1 MPAAE
6 DLTLLIQAAKAAGDI
21 ALRYSG
27 PTAQRWDKPDGQ
39 GPVTEADLAVNAM
52 LEEML
57 PKARPDYGW
66 LSEES
71 EDNAARLGRD
81 RVFIIDPID
90 GTRSFAEGSPTW
102 AHSLA
107 IADRG
112 EVTAAVIYLPQR
124 NLLYTASKG
133 GGAFCNGGVISVAAP
148 STLSAA
154 KVLTAKPNLEP
165 QHWLG
170 AAAPTFH
177 RSYRPSLAYRLARV
191 ADGGYSA
198 MLTLR
203 RSWEW
208 DIAAGDLILREAG
221 GLISDRLNAPLRF
234 NNATPLLDGIV
245 AATPTTHQDL
255 VQALDPMGPGIAGQ

>member
-6 DLTLLIQAAKAAGDI
+6 DLTLLIRAAKAAGDI
-21 ALRYSG
+21 ALKFSG

-52 LEEML
+52 LEDML
-57 PKARPDYGW
+57 PKARPGYGW

-71 EDNAARLGRD
+71 EDNEARLGKD
-81 RVFIIDPID
+81 HVFIIDPID
-90 GTRSFAEGSPTW
+90 GTRSFAEGSATW

-107 IADRG
+107 VAKRG
-112 EVTAAVIYLPQR
+112 EITAAVIYLPQR
-124 NLLYTASKG
+124 DLLYTASKG
-133 GGAFCNGGVISVAAP
+133 GGAFCNGDKISVATP
-148 STLSAA
+148 SSLRAA
-154 KVLTAKPNLEP
+154 RVLTAKPNLEA

-170 AAAPTFH
+170 NAAPTFH

-221 GLISDRLNAPLRF
+221 GLISDRLNAPLCF
-234 NNATPLLDGIV
+234 NNPTPLLNGVV
-245 AATPTTHQDL
+245 AATPTTHLDL
-255 VQALDPMGPGIAGQ
+255 LQALDPKGPGIAGQ